1 MNLAKVPRKAGA
13 AAWQSA
19 RRQVVACNQSKD
31 TAGAAW
37 ERCAGGRHQR
47 MKHLLQFQLEDGSPV
62 YVEVEAYGEAAEAQ
76 RLGRGETAI
85 EQAESRFSEAINRIR
100 PAAEA
105 VLQTLRE
112 LNTPD
117 EIGLEFGVKFNAKAG
132 AILASVDSEATFKV
146 SLKWTN
152 KR

>member
-1 MNLAKVPRKAGA
+1 
-13 AAWQSA
+13 
-19 RRQVVACNQSKD
+19 
-31 TAGAAW
+31 
-37 ERCAGGRHQR
+37 
-47 MKHLLQFQLEDGSPV
+47 MKHLLQFQLEDGSPI

-76 RLGRGETAI
+76 RMGRGEAAI
-85 EQAESRFSEAINRIR
+85 AQAESRFSEVIHRLR

-132 AILASVDSEATFKV
+132 VILASVDSEATFKV